1 MSIEYLRM
9 GVFWMFAKQLKKYR
23 KVYGVSQAKFANE
36 IGVSQQA
43 VAKWETDKATPDPY
57 MLERISKFFNISV
70 DTLLGIKRNS
80 ESQIPIN
87 DMNQFLSQAQIIF
100 DGNAVNLS
108 DKDRDILEQSLKI
121 AFMAIEKQREGGNNG
136 NEESH

>member
-1 MSIEYLRM
+1 MNITSKRLRKLREEMGLSQGELAKKLGISRTAYVKYETGESKPMRKLQELSDLFNVSIDY
-9 GVFWMFAKQLKKYR
+9 
-23 KVYGVSQAKFANE
+23 
-36 IGVSQQA
+36 
-43 VAKWETDKATPDPY
+43 
-57 MLERISKFFNISV
+57 
-70 DTLLGIKRNS
+70 LLGNDI
-80 ESQIPIN
+80 ESKEKPNDNVLTN

>member
-1 MSIEYLRM
+1 MLRL
-9 GVFWMFAKQLKKYR
+9 KQLRTKR
-23 KVYGVSQAKFANE
+23 GMSQSELGKI
-36 IGVSQQA
+36 IGVSPSTIGMYEQ
-43 VAKWETDKATPDPY
+43 
-57 MLERISKFFNISV
+57 ERRLPEVPTLKRLASFFNVSV
-70 DTLLGIKRNS
+70 DYLLGNDITV
-80 ESQIPIN
+80 PTN

-121 AFMAIEKQREGGNNG
+121 AFMAIKRQREGGNNG

>member
-1 MSIEYLRM
+1 MNIGTRIRNLREQK
-9 GVFWMFAKQLKKYR
+9 GITQAELAKKIMVDKSVMNR
-23 KVYGVSQAKFANE
+23 IE
-36 IGVSQQA
+36 IGTRLVRNDELLSLAHVFNVS
-43 VAKWETDKATPDPY
+43 TD
-57 MLERISKFFNISV
+57 F
-70 DTLLGIKRNS
+70 LLGNKSKNGDDS
-80 ESQIPIN
+80 VLTN

>member
-1 MSIEYLRM
+1 
-9 GVFWMFAKQLKKYR
+9 MFAKQLKKYR

-121 AFMAIEKQREGGNNG
+121 AFMAIKRQREGGNNG

>member
-1 MSIEYLRM
+1 
-9 GVFWMFAKQLKKYR
+9 MFAKQLKKYR

-121 AFMAIEKQREGGNNG
+121 AFMAIKKQGEGGNNG

>member
-1 MSIEYLRM
+1 MV
-9 GVFWMFAKQLKKYR
+9 VFCMFAKQLKKYR

-80 ESQIPIN
+80 ESQIPTN

>member
-1 MSIEYLRM
+1 
-9 GVFWMFAKQLKKYR
+9 MFAKQLKKYR

-43 VAKWETDKATPDPY
+43 VAKWETDKTTPDPY

>member
-1 MSIEYLRM
+1 MNIGARIRNLREQKGITQAELAKKIMVDKSVMNRIEIGTRLVRNDELLSLSN
-9 GVFWMFAKQLKKYR
+9 VL
-23 KVYGVSQAKFANE
+23 GVS
-36 IGVSQQA
+36 
-43 VAKWETDKATPDPY
+43 TD
-57 MLERISKFFNISV
+57 F
-70 DTLLGIKRNS
+70 LLGNKLKAGDDT
-80 ESQIPIN
+80 IPSN

>member
-1 MSIEYLRM
+1 MNIMNITSKRLRKLREEMGLSQGELAKKLGISRTAYVKYETGESKPMRKLQELSDLFNVSIDY
-9 GVFWMFAKQLKKYR
+9 
-23 KVYGVSQAKFANE
+23 
-36 IGVSQQA
+36 
-43 VAKWETDKATPDPY
+43 
-57 MLERISKFFNISV
+57 
-70 DTLLGIKRNS
+70 LLGNDI
-80 ESQIPIN
+80 ESKEKPNDNVLTN

>member
-1 MSIEYLRM
+1 MGIKYLRM
-9 GVFWMFAKQLKKYR
+9 VVFCMFAKQLKKYR

>member
-1 MSIEYLRM
+1 MNIGTRIRNLREQK
-9 GVFWMFAKQLKKYR
+9 GITQAELAKKIMVDKSVMNR
-23 KVYGVSQAKFANE
+23 IE
-36 IGVSQQA
+36 IGTRLVRNDELLSLAHVFNVS
-43 VAKWETDKATPDPY
+43 TD
-57 MLERISKFFNISV
+57 F
-70 DTLLGIKRNS
+70 LLGNKSKNGDDS
-80 ESQIPIN
+80 VLIN

>member
-1 MSIEYLRM
+1 MLRL
-9 GVFWMFAKQLKKYR
+9 KQLRTKR
-23 KVYGVSQAKFANE
+23 GMSQSELGKI
-36 IGVSQQA
+36 IGVSPSTIGMYEQ
-43 VAKWETDKATPDPY
+43 
-57 MLERISKFFNISV
+57 ERRLPEVPTLKRLASFFNVSV
-70 DTLLGIKRNS
+70 DYLLGNDITV
-80 ESQIPIN
+80 PTN

-121 AFMAIEKQREGGNNG
+121 AFMAIKRQKEGGNNG

>member
-1 MSIEYLRM
+1 MLRL
-9 GVFWMFAKQLKKYR
+9 KQLRTKR
-23 KVYGVSQAKFANE
+23 GMSQSELGKI
-36 IGVSQQA
+36 IGVSPSTIGMYEQ
-43 VAKWETDKATPDPY
+43 
-57 MLERISKFFNISV
+57 ERRLPEVPTLKRLASFFNVSV
-70 DTLLGIKRNS
+70 DYLLGNDITV
-80 ESQIPIN
+80 PTN

-121 AFMAIEKQREGGNNG
+121 AFMAIKKQREGGNNG

>member
-1 MSIEYLRM
+1 MLRL
-9 GVFWMFAKQLKKYR
+9 KQLRTKR
-23 KVYGVSQAKFANE
+23 GMSQSELGKI
-36 IGVSQQA
+36 IGVSPSTIGMYEQ
-43 VAKWETDKATPDPY
+43 
-57 MLERISKFFNISV
+57 ERRLPEVPTLKRLASFFNVSV
-70 DTLLGIKRNS
+70 DYLLGNDITV
-80 ESQIPIN
+80 PTN

-121 AFMAIEKQREGGNNG
+121 AFMAIRKQKEGGNNG

>member
-1 MSIEYLRM
+1 MLRL
-9 GVFWMFAKQLKKYR
+9 KQLRTKR
-23 KVYGVSQAKFANE
+23 GMSQSELGKI
-36 IGVSQQA
+36 IGVSPSTIGMYEQ
-43 VAKWETDKATPDPY
+43 
-57 MLERISKFFNISV
+57 ERRLPEVPTLKRLASFFNVSV
-70 DTLLGIKRNS
+70 DYLLGNDITV
-80 ESQIPIN
+80 PTN

>member
-1 MSIEYLRM
+1 MSIKYLRM

-57 MLERISKFFNISV
+57 MLERISKFFKVRCKMN
-70 DTLLGIKRNS
+70 LNS
-80 ESQIPIN
+80 
-87 DMNQFLSQAQIIF
+87 
-100 DGNAVNLS
+100 
-108 DKDRDILEQSLKI
+108 
-121 AFMAIEKQREGGNNG
+121 
-136 NEESH
+136 

>member
-1 MSIEYLRM
+1 
-9 GVFWMFAKQLKKYR
+9 MFSKQLKKYR
-23 KVYGVSQAKFANE
+23 KIYEVTQAKFANE

-80 ESQIPIN
+80 ESQIPSN